1 MTHGLYSTSVK
12 PRLDNLVLVSV
23 LTLWAGMT
31 SVAVCC
37 IAIYGRNVPLAE
49 DWYMVSPLV
58 GQETELLKWLWAQNN
73 EHRLPLQKAVYLG
86 LLKASG
92 GDFRI
97 VMLANIGMLAGLCL
111 AMILT
116 ARSLRGGQTRLADAF
131 FPLALLHLG
140 HVRNMIWAWQIQIVF
155 STVLVCVWLLI
166 IVKERWPLPTKPA
179 LLSGV
184 TLVLLPLSG
193 ANGLLFTP
201 FFALWL
207 AIGIFLFRTEMR
219 EKWLTPFLGACVIV
233 SIVLIG
239 LYFVGWAPIYGASL
253 GLEDGAHTFARP
265 PNPGLEQTVVAGLKF
280 VGMAIGPVGG
290 GTVTSKWWYLGRFFC
305 AVTFLLLASSLIP
318 LIHGVR
324 LYRTMD
330 GLRTL
335 GLLMFAAA
343 MAGLVL
349 ALAWGRAGDHIPGM
363 PDYYALLSVPGLCAA
378 YFAWI
383 LYGSEPVRNWTTT
396 GFAIASLLA
405 LPFNVRDGD
414 AWLSWY
420 VAGMRSFEQDLSTGF
435 SWQELGDKHYKFLL
449 AWNRDALVER
459 MRMLHDAKIGPL
471 GKAVAQ

>member
-1 MTHGLYSTSVK
+1 MIHGLYSTSIK

-23 LTLWAGMT
+23 LTLCAAMT
-31 SVAVCC
+31 SVVVGC

-49 DWYMVSPLV
+49 DWIMVSPLV
-58 GQETELLKWLWAQNN
+58 GQEPELLKWLWALNN

-97 VMLANIGMLAGLCL
+97 GMLANIGMLAGLCL

-140 HVRNMIWAWQIQIVF
+140 HSRNIVWAWQIQIVF

-207 AIGIFLFRTEMR
+207 AIGIFVFRSEMR

-239 LYFVGWAPIYGASL
+239 LYFVGYAPQL
-253 GLEDGAHTFARP
+253 GLEDGAHTFSRT
-265 PNPGLEQTVVAGLKF
+265 PNPGLGRTVVAGLKF

-290 GTVTSKWWYLGRFFC
+290 GTVTSKWWILGRFFS

-324 LYRTMD
+324 LYPTMD
-330 GLRTL
+330 RLRTF

-349 ALAWGRAGDHIPGM
+349 AMAWGRAGLTIYGM

-378 YFAWI
+378 YFAWV
-383 LYGSEPVRNWTTT
+383 LYGSGPVRNWTTIC
-396 GFAIASLLA
+396 FAIASLLA

-471 GKAVAQ
+471 GKAVAR